1 MISLNL
7 AVLINLV
14 PAIAGTPQTQ
24 V

>member
-14 PAIAGTPQTQ
+14 PAIAGTPQPQ